1 MGYALQDKTKDQALT
16 LGTGTA
22 ASNIS
27 GNSSTVVDLGTFEP
41 QDFHVVIEVTACSTA
56 AGDTAYAHV
65 EGSDQAGFGGTQYLL
80 ATQAMGAGAT
90 LNTNINAPAQ
100 NRGVGTYVLRC
111 SNQTTAGG
119 AAAQLRYIRIRHKT
133 SGATSSLTYS
143 AYIVKR

>member
-1 MGYALQDKTKDQALT
+1 MTDHPNDYIKPELMACCGAREIKDF
-16 LGTGTA
+16 
-22 ASNIS
+22 
-27 GNSSTVVDLGTFEP
+27 D
-41 QDFHVVIEVTACSTA
+41 VVIEVTACSTVG
-56 AGDTAYAHV
+56 GDTAYAHV
-65 EGSDQAGFGGTQYLL
+65 EGSDQLAFGGTQYLL
-80 ATQAMGAGAT
+80 ATQALGAGAT
-90 LNTNINAPAQ
+90 LQTNINAPSQ